1 MEKYL
6 EKQSGSE
13 EFSKMLAGNMFKNP
27 EVYRPANKC

>member
-27 EVYRPANKC
+27 EVYCLTNEC